1 MTLQAETAVVTE
13 LEGAILSEIQHRGN
27 DTAFQVR
34 RAFQTSPSIEW
45 SGSAGSIYPAI
56 KRLREQGLIH
66 GRATQDGRST
76 VRLSLTAA
84 GEAAVIAWACD
95 PERSSSVGI
104 DPFRLRSGIWDLLPA
119 DQRRSALQATAD
131 AIKAN
136 IVFLR
141 DYQSGLDGVEAT
153 RVELSLRIQGL
164 RLDWILERLTRLNGR
179 TGKQRSRS

>member
-1 MTLQAETAVVTE
+1 MAILTE

-45 SGSAGSIYPAI
+45 SGSAGAIYPAI
-56 KRLREQGLIH
+56 KRLRENGLIH
-66 GRATQDGRST
+66 GEATRDGRST

-104 DPFRLRSGIWDLLPA
+104 DPFRLRSGIWSLLPA
-119 DQRRSALQATAD
+119 DRQRRALEATAD
-131 AIKAN
+131 AIRAN
-136 IVFLR
+136 IVLLQN
-141 DYQSGLDGVEAT
+141 YQADLDEVEAT
-153 RVELSLRIQGL
+153 RVELSLRTQSA
-164 RLDWILERLTRLNGR
+164 RLDWITEKLG
-179 TGKQRSRS
+179 SREE

>member
-1 MTLQAETAVVTE
+1 MQADSPLVTE
-13 LEGAILSEIQHRGN
+13 LEGAILSEIRHRGN

-45 SGSAGSIYPAI
+45 SGSAGAIYPAI
-56 KRLREQGLIH
+56 KRLRERGLIN
-66 GRATQDGRST
+66 GEATHDGRST

-104 DPFRLRSGIWDLLPA
+104 DPFRLRSGIWDILPA
-119 DQRRSALQATAD
+119 DQRRSALQATAE

-136 IVFLR
+136 VVFLR
-141 DYQSGLDGVEAT
+141 NYQAGLDVVEAA
-153 RVELSLRIQGL
+153 RVDLSLRIQGA
-164 RLDWILERLTRLNGR
+164 RLEWITERLRR
-179 TGKQRSRS
+179 PHDHA